1 MMLNSHI
8 KHYQIHSGC
17 SFPKQDVL
25 DGEHLWPIYG
35 NKHTKNDFEIMMVVI
50 VSNLARCEW
59 YIGAIGG
66 LAAPDKQGAGL
77 IRQLRWCLLVV
88 EGSRQAL

>member
-1 MMLNSHI
+1 MRFIVVALFLSKMSWRE
-8 KHYQIHSGC
+8 S
-17 SFPKQDVL
+17 
-25 DGEHLWPIYG
+25 IYG
-35 NKHTKNDFEIMMVVI
+35 QYMVTSTPKIDFEIMMVVI

-88 EGSRQAL
+88 EGSRQALKK

>member
-1 MMLNSHI
+1 MSRMES
-8 KHYQIHSGC
+8 
-17 SFPKQDVL
+17 
-25 DGEHLWPIYG
+25 IYG
-35 NKHTKNDFEIMMVVI
+35 QYMATSTAKIDFEIMMVVL

-77 IRQLRWCLLVV
+77 NRQLRWCLLVV

>member
-1 MMLNSHI
+1 MVDLFLSKMSRMESV
-8 KHYQIHSGC
+8 HSQYMVT
-17 SFPKQDVL
+17 STPK
-25 DGEHLWPIYG
+25 I
-35 NKHTKNDFEIMMVVI
+35 DFEIMMVVI
-50 VSNLARCEW
+50 VSNLARCEL

-77 IRQLRWCLLVV
+77 SRQLRWCLLVV